1 MAKNTT
7 TLYIDDTNIRL
18 MVTRGKR
25 ITKLA
30 NVPLD
35 TGLTEINTEE
45 KEAEL
50 VEKIKQLFKTNRIG
64 ARKIIVGLSGL
75 HCLTRPLVLPELPR
89 AMLDEAVN
97 REARRVLPVPV
108 EQLYVSWQVVRASE
122 GKLQAFMVATPRQ
135 IADTLLRVLNKAGFK
150 PYLMDIKPLA
160 LSRLAR
166 ETTCIVVDVQTREFD
181 VVVLADGIPQPIR
194 TVTFPQESLSS
205 RDRLAIVKDEIKRT
219 VQFYNSNNPDSPIQP
234 NVTMYVSGELADEPV
249 IYEPLAQELGYQVA
263 PLSSS
268 LKCMKHLDP
277 SHHLVNVGLALKEL
291 TREAGALLPNF
302 NTLPLPY
309 QPRQISTNKLIAIPV
324 TAAAIGLIVLLAM
337 TVQDAAANIQSVQNQ
352 LEGTNFILEKKQ
364 SQMKEL
370 TEKITAAEKKLAGM
384 ESGRDLYTKA
394 LASVN
399 NEGDRMNGD
408 LEAAVETTVPDLDLA
423 NIGLDGGGL
432 RLQGSAGSE
441 QKVLEYARNLDA
453 TGRFTEI
460 TISNMSRSGASDN
473 ESGAMSF
480 SLIIKLKGIK

>member
-35 TGLTEINTEE
+35 TGLTEINTKE

-75 HCLTRPLVLPELPR
+75 HCLTRPVVLPELPR

-122 GKLQAFMVATPRQ
+122 GKLQAFMVAIPRQ
-135 IADTLLRVLNKAGFK
+135 IADTLFRVLSEAGFK

-166 ETTCIVVDVQTREFD
+166 ESTCIVVDVQTREFD
-181 VVVLADGIPQPIR
+181 VVVLAGGIPQPIR

-219 VQFYNSNNPDSPIQP
+219 VQFYNSNNTDNPIQP

-249 IYEPLAQELGYQVA
+249 IYEPLARELGYQVA
-263 PLSSS
+263 PLSSP

-291 TREAGALLPNF
+291 SREAGALLPNF
-302 NTLPLPY
+302 NTLPVPY
-309 QPRQISTNKLIAIPV
+309 QPRQISTNKLIAVPA

-337 TVQDAAANIQSVQNQ
+337 TVQDAAANIQSVQSQ
-352 LEGTNFILEKKQ
+352 LESTNFILEKKQ

-370 TEKITAAEKKLAGM
+370 TGKITAAEKKLAGL
-384 ESGRDLYTKA
+384 ESSRDLYMKA
-394 LASVN
+394 LASIN
-399 NEGDRMNGD
+399 YEGDRINGD
-408 LEAAVETTVPDLDLA
+408 LEASVDTLVTDLA
-423 NIGLDGGGL
+423 LSNIGHDGGGL
-432 RLQGSAGSE
+432 RLQGTAGSE
-441 QKVLEYARNLDA
+441 QEVMEYARNLDA
-453 TGRFTEI
+453 TGRFSEI
-460 TISNMSRSGASDN
+460 TISNISMSGASDN
-473 ESGAMSF
+473 ESDSASF
-480 SLIIKLKGIK
+480 SLLIKFKE